1 MVVRLSNPLQVN
13 TQNTFEAAQA
23 VANQALELREHL
35 AQITLEWEQL
45 SDNWEGKAA
54 STYLHAWTE
63 WHDSAKILV
72 QCLVESSEKLMRAA
86 IAYDEQD
93 HAGGYNI
100 NSAGSGI

>member
-35 AQITLEWEQL
+35 AQITMEWEQL

-54 STYLHAWTE
+54 SA
-63 WHDSAKILV
+63 
-72 QCLVESSEKLMRAA
+72 
-86 IAYDEQD
+86 
-93 HAGGYNI
+93 
-100 NSAGSGI
+100 

>member
-1 MVVRLSNPLQVN
+1 MGAAWWVDCLIHYRSTLR

-54 STYLHAWTE
+54 SAYLHAWNPGSS
-63 WHDSAKILV
+63 HVAPIGVV
-72 QCLVESSEKLMRAA
+72 QNHWGLAPCCRHHG
-86 IAYDEQD
+86 D
-93 HAGGYNI
+93 
-100 NSAGSGI
+100 